1 MGMNLCLSDLLCK
14 QIECDLL
21 MNTLGEWMNSIL
33 IDWGISNSIADR
45 IDEVLIA
52 LLISALA
59 VGLDYV
65 CQFLFVGGMKRYTE
79 RSPHF
84 WNTVLVRRKVV
95 HHMIHILPA
104 LLVYFLLPWAFVDG
118 KLMLQLSQKAI
129 VLYIVVEILFQ
140 KYSHA
145 ILYDISI
152 ICVIRGV

>member
-65 CQFLFVGGMKRYTE
+65 CQFLFVWAGSARGQFRGCLSGYIRYTLGHRPV
-79 RSPHF
+79 RS
-84 WNTVLVRRKVV
+84 LV
-95 HHMIHILPA
+95 HHFP
-104 LLVYFLLPWAFVDG
+104 FVG
-118 KLMLQLSQKAI
+118 L
-129 VLYIVVEILFQ
+129 
-140 KYSHA
+140 
-145 ILYDISI
+145 
-152 ICVIRGV
+152 